1 MPTKKTPAQ
10 QARMA
15 RNNAAIASA
24 QAKAGVSKERQA
36 AADASAL
43 ASYNKVADSV
53 GAPRQTEVGKSAA
66 PRTGVLAID
75 KATNEVRDETGK
87 VVAKGS
93 TLAEANALATRESS
107 GSAPTVAGRPD
118 MFAVAPNSNQKVE
131 KIAGVDPSVMVTPR
145 TATPDELAQ
154 AGAGTLPSYAKSQ
167 GLTYL
172 DGPTFQSLQK
182 YLKETDLTR
191 VGGRIYLNNGL
202 TADDILARGK
212 AESSGDP
219 TSITNL
225 SEANDLINSEQAA
238 DMASATTADE
248 PPVRTDVE
256 DIMKQIQDAVKPTA
270 EAPGAPNYMKQYA
283 ELRAS
288 YGIGD
293 LENTL
298 NDLKAEAAD
307 ILAVKAMRTN
317 AELNKTVATNVIEG
331 RISTVEAQENARLAV
346 IQRSIDNV
354 NNELTTKYGILD
366 TMMKLSQMDYQAAVE
381 SYNTQ
386 MQTNISF
393 YNAAQNVVEA
403 NKTEAQRAQDT
414 ARSNAQILINGYSAA
429 GIQYADLSTTQK
441 AELAKLGVQ
450 SGLGST
456 VFETMLSVAPEKEV
470 LTSIQSDDGTKLS
483 IIYKDGTSNVIST
496 GLAPKRTGG
505 GGGGSSSDTSGY
517 KAFSNDAATAIG
529 NLKTGDW
536 DWGTAWD
543 IMRVKYPNAPDAE
556 IDRALGGG
564 FDESRGGWWGRA
576 ATPTSE
582 TSTTPSDASWLSSVF
597 SK

>member
-1 MPTKKTPAQ
+1 MPTKKTAAQ
-10 QARMA
+10 QARMD
-15 RNNAAIASA
+15 RNNAAIDKANT
-24 QAKAGVSKERQA
+24 KAGKTAEQQA
-36 AADASAL
+36 ASKASAL
-43 ASYNKVADSV
+43 GSYNKVAESV
-53 GAPRQTEVGKSAA
+53 GAPTQSEVGKSAA
-66 PRTGVLAID
+66 PRVGVLTVD
-75 KATNEVRDETGK
+75 KVTNEVKDETGK
-87 VVAKGS
+87 VVAHGS

-107 GSAPTVAGRPD
+107 NSAPTVAGRPD

-131 KIAGVDPSVMVTPR
+131 KIAGVDPTVSVTPR

-154 AGAGTLPSYAKSQ
+154 AVSGTLPSYAKSQ

-191 VGGRIYLNNGL
+191 VNGRIYLNNGL
-202 TADDILARGK
+202 TADDILARAK
-212 AESSGDP
+212 AESPNDP
-219 TSITNL
+219 SSITSL
-225 SEANDLINSEQAA
+225 SDANDAINSDQEA
-238 DMASATTADE
+238 DMSSATTSDE

-256 DIMKQIQDAVKPTA
+256 DIMQQIKDAVKPTV
-270 EAPGAPNYMKQYA
+270 EAPAAPTYMKQYA

-288 YGIGD
+288 YGITD

-331 RISTVEAQENARLAV
+331 RIGTVEAQENARLAV
-346 IQRSIDNV
+346 IQRSIDNT

-366 TMMKLSQMDYQAAVE
+366 TMMKLSQMDYQAAVD
-381 SYNTQ
+381 SYNSQ

-403 NKTEAQRAQDT
+403 NKTEVQRAQDT
-414 ARSNAQILINGYSAA
+414 ARSNAQILINGYASA
-429 GIQYADLSTTQK
+429 GIQYKDLSTTQK
-441 AELAKLGVQ
+441 AELSKLGTQ

-456 VFETMLSVAPEKEV
+456 VFETMLSVAPQKEV

-483 IIYKDGTSNVIST
+483 IIYKDGTSSVIAT

-517 KAFSNDAATAIG
+517 KAFSNDAADAIA

-543 IMRVKYPNAPDAE
+543 ILRVKYPNAPDSE

-564 FDESRGGWWGRA
+564 FDESKGGWWGRA

-582 TSTTPSDASWLSSVF
+582 TTTPSDSSWINSVF